1 MRTVA
6 GTSRHVVVVGAGL
19 SGLAAALHLAGR
31 GREVTVLERHSV
43 PGGRAGRLDTG
54 GYRLDTGPTVLTMP
68 EIVDDTLAAVG
79 ESLSERLPLVRLDP
93 VYRARFADGSAL
105 DVRTDAGA
113 MAEEVRAL
121 AGPREAAGYLRL
133 RRWLTRLYEAEYD
146 DFIAANAD
154 SPLGLLTP
162 RLARLAA
169 LGGFGRW
176 DAAVR
181 RHITDERLRRVFTF
195 QSLYAG
201 LPPRRAL
208 ALYAVIAYMDTIG
221 GAYFPRGG
229 MRALPDALAAAA
241 ERVGVTFRYGTTVAS
256 LERRG
261 RRVTAVRTADG
272 DRVACDAVVLSCEL
286 GTSYRLLGGA
296 PRRPWPLRPAPSA
309 VVLHLGAGG
318 DWTRTAHHT
327 LLFGRAWDTVF
338 TDLVRDGRL
347 MRDPSLLLTRPTVTD
362 PDLAPPGRQ
371 LLSLLAPVPNLATAP
386 IDWDRDGPAYADE
399 LAGVLADR
407 LGPHGDVER
416 LHVLTPA
423 DWRRAGLIA
432 GTPFSLAHTM
442 AQTGPFRPANLPR
455 SADNVVLAGCG
466 TVPGVGVPTAL
477 LSGRLAADRVTGP
490 AAAVHRT
497 GPEYRPRPVRTAE
510 TAAQGGAAAS
520 EAPGAVPVAAA
531 PDAAGADAA
540 RGSGGG
546 DTVGPPD
553 LTGEVR

>member
-6 GTSRHVVVVGAGL
+6 GAPEHVVVVGAGL

-31 GREVTVLERHSV
+31 GREVTVLERHAV
-43 PGGRAGRLDTG
+43 PGGRAGRLDVG
-54 GYRLDTGPTVLTMP
+54 GHRLDTGPTVLTMP
-68 EIVDDTLAAVG
+68 DIVGDTLAAVG
-79 ESLSERLPLVRLDP
+79 ASLPERLPLVRLDP
-93 VYRARFADGSAL
+93 VYRARFADGATL
-105 DVRTDAGA
+105 DVRTEPDA
-113 MAEEVRAL
+113 MAEEVRAF

-133 RRWLTRLYEAEYD
+133 RRWLTRLYEAEYE

-176 DAAVR
+176 DRAVGR
-181 RHITDERLRRVFTF
+181 YVRDERLRRVFTF
-195 QSLYAG
+195 QALYAG

-208 ALYAVIAYMDTIG
+208 ALYAVIAYMDTVG

-229 MRALPDALAAAA
+229 MRALPDALADAAA
-241 ERVGVTFRYGTTVAS
+241 RAGVAFRYGTSAVS

-286 GTSYRLLGGA
+286 GTSYRLLGRA

-309 VVLHLGAGG
+309 VVVHFGAGG
-318 DWTRTAHHT
+318 DWSRTAHHT
-327 LLFGRAWDTVF
+327 LLFGGAWDGVF
-338 TDLVRDGRL
+338 ADLVRDGRL
-347 MRDPSLLLTRPTVTD
+347 MRDPSLLLTRPTATD
-362 PDLAPPGRQ
+362 PGLAPPGRQ
-371 LLSLLAPVPNLATAP
+371 LLSLLAPVPNLAKAP
-386 IDWDRDGPAYADE
+386 IDWDRTGAAYARE

-407 LGPHGDVER
+407 LGGLPGDVET
-416 LHVLTPA
+416 LHLLTPA
-423 DWRRAGLIA
+423 DWWREGLIA

-466 TVPGVGVPTAL
+466 TVPGVGIPTAL
-477 LSGRLAADRVTGP
+477 LSGRLAADRVTGVP
-490 AAAVHRT
+490 ARPPARVLDLAPVRSGSAAAV
-497 GPEYRPRPVRTAE
+497 G
-510 TAAQGGAAAS
+510 GGAPS
-520 EAPGAVPVAAA
+520 R
-531 PDAAGADAA
+531 AA
-540 RGSGGG
+540 RGSRTRPAATGS
-546 DTVGPPD
+546 
-553 LTGEVR
+553 TGEGT